1 MEKKSKEGEP
11 EPVVYEI
18 RGESAVVINGV
29 PKIDPNCSTL
39 VPSNS
44 IKEDDGSR
52 KEKGYGEWLEGWEV
66 RKLFGG
72 KYYHGR
78 VIQFDKET
86 GWYRVEYED
95 GDSEDLDWVELE
107 EVLFPV
113 DIGVPLKTVA
123 LKVLDK
129 NQNDG
134 QLVLPESEIHMD
146 KHVGKK
152 GKKTRTGNSSV
163 ENSTRD
169 VNAPLTCALMYLL
182 WTSSTN

>member
-107 EVLFPV
+107 EVLLPV

-123 LKVLDK
+123 LKVLNR
-129 NQNDG
+129 NQIDG
-134 QLVLPESEIHMD
+134 QLMPL
-146 KHVGKK
+146 KF
-152 GKKTRTGNSSV
+152 TRTSMWERNYRPFNHHNIAHIFIS
-163 ENSTRD
+163 
-169 VNAPLTCALMYLL
+169 LL
-182 WTSSTN
+182 CFYFLC